1 MAISTP
7 PGFHSYDAAG
17 PLPGEN
23 ELPYSDG
30 EPMDSEIHWLQA
42 ALLKMTF
49 DLAWGDRDDVYVGA
63 NMFVYFST
71 LQIKKNDFRG
81 PDLFI
86 VLNTKK
92 RVRKS
97 WVVWEEG
104 GRTPN
109 VVVEL
114 VSPTTEHVDR
124 GEKMRIYS
132 RLLRVANY
140 FIFDPNTLQ
149 LDGFA
154 LDTKTNSY
162 VRIEPDADGDV
173 ECPELGLR
181 LGVRQGNFGG
191 VDARWLRVIDKSGR
205 VLPTPEDVAEREKEN
220 ARLAAEQARF
230 AAEQARLARDELRA
244 AEERAQ
250 QEARMR
256 ADLEQRLAEALAKLE
271 QQRTTTH

>member
-1 MAISTP
+1 
-7 PGFHSYDAAG
+7 
-17 PLPGEN
+17 
-23 ELPYSDG
+23 
-30 EPMDSEIHWLQA
+30 MDSEIHWLQA

>member
-1 MAISTP
+1 
-7 PGFHSYDAAG
+7 
-17 PLPGEN
+17 
-23 ELPYSDG
+23 
-30 EPMDSEIHWLQA
+30 MDSEIHWLQA

-191 VDARWLRVIDKSGR
+191 VDARWLRAIDKSGR

>member
-7 PGFHSYDAAG
+7 PGFYTHDQTV

-30 EPMDSEIHWLQA
+30 EPMDTEKHMRQLS
-42 ALLKMTF
+42 LLTSTF
-49 DLAWGDRDDVYVGA
+49 DVAWAGRDDVYVGG
-63 NMFVYFST
+63 NMFVYFSA

-109 VVVEL
+109 VVVEF

-132 RLLRVANY
+132 RLLRVPNY
-140 FIFDPNTLQ
+140 FIFDPETLQ
-149 LDGFA
+149 LDGFQ
-154 LDTKTNSY
+154 LDLQSSTY
-162 VRIEPDADGDV
+162 VPIKPDANGDLD
-173 ECPELGLR
+173 CSELGLR
-181 LGVRQGNFGG
+181 VGVRQGQFGG
-191 VDARWLRVIDKSGR
+191 IDDHWLRFIDKSGH
-205 VLPTPEDVAEREKEN
+205 VLPTSDDVAKLRLLLLDPA
-220 ARLAAEQARF
+220 ARGQGLGLGGVGTR
-230 AAEQARLARDELRA
+230 RL
-244 AEERAQ
+244 
-250 QEARMR
+250 EAR
-256 ADLEQRLAEALAKLE
+256 ATCEQDG
-271 QQRTTTH
+271 QQYRPQPAQR